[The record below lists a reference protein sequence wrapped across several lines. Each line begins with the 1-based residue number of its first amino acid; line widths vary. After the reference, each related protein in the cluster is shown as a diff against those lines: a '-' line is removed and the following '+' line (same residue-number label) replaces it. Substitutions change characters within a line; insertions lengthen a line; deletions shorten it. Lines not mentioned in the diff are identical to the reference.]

1 MPLGIRDY
9 HKEML
14 EMHVNCEAPHAYFIP
29 YETLAKAK
37 RGARGASAYFK
48 SLAGEWNF
56 KFYKSVADVPTS
68 IREPIDFTEKMAVP
82 SSWQYAIGRGYDVP
96 QYTNVIYPFP
106 FDPPHVPEE
115 NPAAVY
121 MREFNLTESELS
133 GKDAM
138 LSFEG
143 VDSCFYLFLNGEFV
157 GYSEVTHMTSEFNV
171 SRFVKVGKN
180 VITVL
185 VVKWCAASYLEDQDK
200 FRSSGIIREP
210 YLLFRNKNR
219 IVDISVKAEPDK
231 SFKKASITAAIK
243 TNGAV
248 DIEYTLK
255 DKVGNEIAAVSAKCD
270 TDATLAVAEIKN
282 PHLWSDEDP
291 YLYELEIKDKDE
303 IILLY
308 VGVRKVEIK
317 NRVVYING
325 KKVKVKGVNR
335 HDSHPV
341 LGEAVTMEDMARD
354 IRIMKANNM
363 NMVRTSHYPNDPR
376 FYELCDRYGLYV
388 CDETDLECHG
398 IPKYYED
405 DDPYFTNDPEWQ
417 PLYIDRIERMYERDK
432 NHASII
438 MWSVGNESSVGIN
451 HKAMI
456 EWVKARDTSR
466 IMHACDE
473 TWMAHHIDMKEK
485 GYENCTKPSSYYRS
499 YTEIESRMYPDL
511 DDLESYYLVSKKMR
525 DPIFLCEYCH
535 AMGNGPGDVEK
546 YVDLMY
552 KYDYFFGGCI
562 WEFCD
567 HSVATGEYRYSTP
580 NFIYGGDS
588 GEGQH
593 DSNFC
598 VDGLVNPDRK
608 LHTGMLE
615 VKQAYRPLDFKYA
628 DGKLTVTSRRY
639 FTTLSDITLYY
650 TVEVNGEAVENGCLG
665 ACDIAPEKS
674 KTYKLAPAVNGG
686 ITTLNI
692 YAKQNK
698 QTPWSPVGHE
708 VAKAQFILSDVLKPS
723 AERVAAYAE
732 ENDEA
737 ITVTFRE
744 SAVKICKKCGLIAS
758 ITDNGTEMLAA
769 PIRPTVWRA
778 PTDNDRKVRR
788 KWQAVGYDV
797 EDLKCHG
804 VTLVKEGVSVAV
816 TATLSLHGVDGRE
829 LMQLVVTYSFGS
841 LDGVKISTKA
851 TLPEGLPP
859 LPRFGFKITMPEGAE
874 CVRYLGYGPTEAYED
889 KKLDARLGFFR
900 TTATDNFVNYIKP
913 QENGAHDGC
922 RFADVSFHH
931 GQGLYFSAEKF
942 SLSVSHYSPKLL
954 TNTAH
959 AYELTPEKETTVI
972 VDYRNAGIGSASC
985 GPELL
990 PEYTISERE
999 IDFTFNIKS
1008 VFISDVSP
1016 FDEFVGDN

>member
-1 MPLGIRDY
+1 MPFGIKDY
-9 HKEML
+9 HKEL
-14 EMHVNCEAPHAYFIP
+14 FELHVGCEAPHAYFIP
-29 YETLAKAK
+29 YETEKKAK
-37 RGARGASAYFK
+37 GGMRGSSAYFK

-56 KFYKSVADVPTS
+56 KFYKSVADVPQS
-68 IREPIDFTEKMAVP
+68 ISEPIDFTEKMAVP

-106 FDPPHVPEE
+106 YDPPNVPEE
-115 NPAAVY
+115 NPAGVY
-121 MREFNLTESELS
+121 TREFSLTEAELS

-138 LSFEG
+138 LNFEG
-143 VDSCFYLFLNGEFV
+143 VDSCFYLFINGEFV

-180 VITVL
+180 FITVL

-219 IVDISVKAEPDK
+219 IVDILVKAEPDK
-231 SFKKASITAAIK
+231 SFKKATVSAKITANAPISVK
-243 TNGAV
+243 YSLR
-248 DIEYTLK
+248 DMQ
-255 DKVGNEIAAVSAKCD
+255 GNEIAAGVHKCD
-270 TDATLAVAEIKN
+270 TDAPLTVVEIKN

-291 YLYELEIKDKDE
+291 YLYELVLTDGNEV
-303 IILLY
+303 IILH
-308 VGVRKVEIK
+308 VGIRRVEIK
-317 NRVVYING
+317 GRIVYING

-341 LGEAVTMEDMARD
+341 LGEAVTMEDMERD

-376 FYELCDRYGLYV
+376 FYELCDRYGMYV

-398 IPKYYED
+398 IPRYYED
-405 DDPYFTNDPEWQ
+405 DNPDLTNDPEWQ

-438 MWSVGNESSVGIN
+438 MWSVGNESSVGVN

-456 EWVKARDTSR
+456 EFVKARDTSR

-473 TWMAHHIDMKEK
+473 TWMAHHIDTKEE
-485 GYENCTKPSSYYRS
+485 GWENCEKPSSYYRS

-511 DDLESYYLVSKKMR
+511 DDLESYYLTSKKMR

-546 YVDLMY
+546 YVELMY

-567 HSVATGEYRYSTP
+567 HSVATGEYRYATP

-598 VDGLVNPDRK
+598 VDGLVNPDRS

-628 DGKLTVTSRRY
+628 DGKLTVTSRRF
-639 FTTLSDITLYY
+639 FTTLSDISLYY
-650 TVEVNGEAVENGCLG
+650 TVERNGEIIDSGCLG
-665 ACDIAPEKS
+665 ALDIAPGKS
-674 KTYKLAPAVNGG
+674 KVYKLNPEACE

-692 YAKQNK
+692 FAKQNGD
-698 QTPWSPVGHE
+698 TPWAPVGHE
-708 VAKAQFILSDVLKPS
+708 VAKAQFILSDELPS
-723 AERVAAYAE
+723 KIEHVAAYIE
-732 ENDEA
+732 ESDDA
-737 ITVTFRE
+737 LTVTFRE
-744 SAVKICKKCGLIAS
+744 STVKICKKCGLISS
-758 ITDNGTEMLAA
+758 IVNNGTEMLAA

-788 KWQAVGYDV
+788 RWQAVGYDTA
-797 EDLKCHG
+797 EIKCRG
-804 VTLVKEGVSVAV
+804 IDVVKEGVCVSV
-816 TATLSLHGVDGRE
+816 TANLALIGTDEKE
-829 LMQLVVTYSFGS
+829 LMSLEVCYLFGL
-841 LDGVKISTKA
+841 LDGIKIRARAKLA
-851 TLPEGLPP
+851 EDLPP
-859 LPRFGFKITMPEGAE
+859 LPRFGFNITMPEGAE
-874 CVRYLGYGPTEAYED
+874 NVRYFGYGPTEAYED
-889 KKLDARLGFFR
+889 KKLNARLGFFR
-900 TTATDNFVNYIKP
+900 TTATENFVNYIKP
-913 QENGAHDGC
+913 QENGAHFGC
-922 RFADVSFHH
+922 RFADVAFHH
-931 GQGLYFSAEKF
+931 GQGLYFSADKF
-942 SLSVSHYSPKLL
+942 SLSVSHYSPKQL
-954 TNTAH
+954 TSTPH
-959 AYELTPEKETTVI
+959 AYELTAEKETTVT

-985 GPELL
+985 GPTLL

-999 IDFTFNIKS
+999 IDFTFNVKS

-1016 FDEFVGDN
+1016 FDEFVGEN

>member
-1 MPLGIRDY
+1 MPFGIKDY
-9 HKEML
+9 HKEL
-14 EMHVNCEAPHAYFIP
+14 PDLHVGCEKPHAYFIP
-29 YETLAKAK
+29 YETKEKAR
-37 RGARGASAYFK
+37 RGMRGASAYFK

-56 KFYKSVADVPTS
+56 KFYRSVSEVPESVT
-68 IREPIDFTEKMAVP
+68 EPIVFSDKMAVP

-106 FDPPHVPEE
+106 YDPPHVPEE

-121 MREFNLTESELS
+121 MREFTLTEAELS
-133 GKDAM
+133 GKDV
-138 LSFEG
+138 LLNFEG
-143 VDSCFYLFLNGEFV
+143 VDSCFYLFINGEFV
-157 GYSEVTHMTSEFNV
+157 GYSEVSHMTSEFNV
-171 SRFVKVGKN
+171 GRFVKVGKN

-219 IVDISVKAEPDK
+219 IVDISVAAVPDK
-231 SFKKASITAAIK
+231 SFRRATVTAAIV
-243 TNGAV
+243 TNAPMSV
-248 DIEYTLK
+248 EYRLN
-255 DKVGNEIAAVSAKCD
+255 DMNGNEIAVGVYNCD
-270 TDATLAVAEIKN
+270 TDTPLTVAELKN

-291 YLYELEIKDKDE
+291 YLYELILKDGAE
-303 IILLY
+303 IIVLK
-308 VGVRKVEIK
+308 VGVRRVEIK
-317 NRVVYING
+317 SRVVYING

-341 LGEAVTMEDMARD
+341 LGEAVTMEDMERD

-376 FYELCDRYGLYV
+376 FYELCDKYGMYV

-398 IPKYYED
+398 IPRYYED
-405 DDPYFTNDPEWQ
+405 DNPDLTNDPEWQ

-438 MWSVGNESSVGIN
+438 MWSVGNESSVGVN
-451 HKAMI
+451 HKAMVEFI
-456 EWVKARDTSR
+456 KARDTSR
-466 IMHACDE
+466 IVHAADE
-473 TWMAHHIDMKEK
+473 TWMAHHIDVKEP

-511 DDLESYYLVSKKMR
+511 DDLISYYLESKKMR

-546 YVDLMY
+546 YVELMY

-567 HSVATGEYRYSTP
+567 HSVATGEYRYATP

-615 VKQAYRPLDFKYA
+615 VKQAYRPVDFKYEG
-628 DGKLTVTSRRY
+628 GKLSVTSRRR
-639 FTTLSDITLYY
+639 FTSLSDITLYY
-650 TVEVNGEAVENGCLG
+650 TIENNGKVVESGCLG
-665 ACDIAPEKS
+665 ELDIAPEKS
-674 KTYKLAPAVNGG
+674 KSYKLSPTAAGV
-686 ITTLNI
+686 TTLNV

-698 QTPWSPVGHE
+698 ETPWAPIGHE
-708 VAKAQFILSDVLKPS
+708 VAKGQFILSDNLES
-723 AERVAAYAE
+723 DTRHVAAYVE
-732 ENDEA
+732 ETTDA
-737 ITVTFRE
+737 FTVTFRE
-744 SAVKICKKCGLIAS
+744 SKVKICRACGLISS
-758 ITDNGTEMLAA
+758 IVNNGTEMLAA

-778 PTDNDRKVRR
+778 PTDNDRKIRR
-788 KWQAVGYDV
+788 RWQAVGYDTA
-797 EDLKCHG
+797 EIKCRG
-804 VTLVKEGVSVAV
+804 ISAATEGVSVNI
-816 TATLSLHGVDGRE
+816 TADLAFIGVDAKE
-829 LMQLVVTYSFGS
+829 LMSLTVTYSFGS
-841 LDGVKISTKA
+841 LDGIKIKTKA
-851 TLPEGLPP
+851 KLAEDMPP
-859 LPRFGFKITMPEGAE
+859 LPRFGYSVTMPEGAE
-874 CVRYLGYGPTEAYED
+874 NVRYFGYGPCEAYED
-889 KKLDARLGFFR
+889 KRLDARLGFWR
-900 TTATDNFVNYIKP
+900 TTATENFVNYIKP
-913 QENGAHDGC
+913 QENGAHYGC

-931 GQGLYFSAEKF
+931 GQGLYFSADKF
-942 SLSVSHYSPKLL
+942 SLSVSHYSPKQL
-954 TNTAH
+954 TNTPH
-959 AYELTPEKETTVI
+959 SYELKAEKETTVI

-990 PEYTISERE
+990 PEYTINERE

-1008 VFISDVSP
+1008 VFISGISP

>member
-1 MPLGIRDY
+1 MPFGIKDH
-9 HKEML
+9 HKEL
-14 EMHVNCEAPHAYFIP
+14 FDMHIGCERPHAYFIP
-29 YETLAKAK
+29 YETEAKAK
-37 RGARGASAYFK
+37 RATRSASAYFK

-56 KFYKSVADVPTS
+56 KFYKSVDDVPGS
-68 IREPIDFTEKMAVP
+68 ITEPIDFVDKMAVP
-82 SSWQYAIGRGYDVP
+82 SSWQYSIGRGYDVP

-106 FDPPHVPEE
+106 YDPPRVPKE

-121 MREFNLTESELS
+121 MREFTLTEAELS

-138 LSFEG
+138 LNFEG
-143 VDSCFYLFLNGEFV
+143 VDSCFYLFVNGEFV

-185 VVKWCAASYLEDQDK
+185 VVKWCSASYLEDQDK

-219 IVDISVKAEPDK
+219 IVDISVTAEPDK
-231 SFKKASITAAIK
+231 SFKKAKISASIK
-243 TNGAV
+243 TNADV
-248 DIEYTLK
+248 SVKYTLR
-255 DKVGNEIAAVSAKCD
+255 DMQGNEIASGVEKCD
-270 TDATLAVAEIKN
+270 TDATFTVAEIKK
-282 PHLWSDEDP
+282 PYLWSDEDP
-291 YLYELEIKDKDE
+291 YLYELLIEDGDE
-303 IILLY
+303 MILLY

-341 LGEAVTMEDMARD
+341 LGEAVTKEDMERD

-376 FYELCDRYGLYV
+376 FYEICDRYGMYV

-398 IPKYYED
+398 IPRYYED
-405 DDPYFTNDPEWQ
+405 DNPDLTNDPEWQ
-417 PLYIDRIERMYERDK
+417 PLYIDRIKRMYERDK
-432 NHASII
+432 NHPSII
-438 MWSVGNESSVGIN
+438 MWSVGNESSVGVN

-456 EWVKARDTSR
+456 EWVKERDTSR

-485 GYENCTKPSSYYRS
+485 GSENCTKPSSYYRS

-511 DDLESYYLVSKKMR
+511 DDLESYYLTSKKMR

-567 HSVATGEYRYSTP
+567 HSVATGEYRYATP

-588 GEGQH
+588 GEEQH

-598 VDGLVNPDRK
+598 VDGLVNPDRT

-615 VKQAYRPLDFKYA
+615 VKQAYRPVDFKFA
-628 DGKLTVTSRRY
+628 DGKLIATSRRY
-639 FTTLSDITLYY
+639 FTHLYDLDLYY
-650 TVEVNGEAVENGCLG
+650 TVERNGEVIDSGCLG
-665 ACDIAPEKS
+665 TLDIAPGKS
-674 KTYKLAPAVNGG
+674 KSFKFYSDVCDV
-686 ITTLNI
+686 TTLNVF
-692 YAKQNK
+692 ARQNEE
-698 QTPWSPVGHE
+698 TPWAPIGHE
-708 VAKAQFILSDVLKPS
+708 VAKAQFILSDNLLSRP
-723 AERVAAYAE
+723 EHVAAYTE
-732 ENDEA
+732 ESDDA
-737 ITVTFRE
+737 IVVTYRE
-744 SAVKICKKCGLIAS
+744 SRVKICKTCGLISS
-758 ITDNGTEMLAA
+758 IESNGKEMLAA
-769 PIRPTVWRA
+769 PIRPTIWRA
-778 PTDNDRKVRR
+778 PTDNDRKIRR
-788 KWQAVGYDV
+788 RWQAVGYDTA
-797 EDLKCHG
+797 ELKCRNI
-804 VTLVKEGVSVAV
+804 VASTEGVSVKV
-816 TATLSLHGVDGRE
+816 TADLTFIGNEEKELMNIEICYLFGLLDGIKIKTRVTLSE
-829 LMQLVVTYSFGS
+829 N
-841 LDGVKISTKA
+841 
-851 TLPEGLPP
+851 LPP
-859 LPRFGFKITMPEGAE
+859 LPRFGFTVTMPEGAE
-874 CVRYLGYGPTEAYED
+874 NVRYFGYGPTEAYED
-889 KKLDARLGFFR
+889 KRLNARLGFFK
-900 TTATDNFVNYIKP
+900 TTATENFVNYIKP
-913 QENGAHDGC
+913 QENGAHYGC

-931 GQGLYFSAEKF
+931 GQGLYFSADKF

-954 TNTAH
+954 TQTAH
-959 AYELTPEKETTVI
+959 EYELKAEKETTVI
-972 VDYRNAGIGSASC
+972 VDYRNAGIGSESC
-985 GPELL
+985 GPKLL

-1008 VFISDVSP
+1008 VFAPDVSP